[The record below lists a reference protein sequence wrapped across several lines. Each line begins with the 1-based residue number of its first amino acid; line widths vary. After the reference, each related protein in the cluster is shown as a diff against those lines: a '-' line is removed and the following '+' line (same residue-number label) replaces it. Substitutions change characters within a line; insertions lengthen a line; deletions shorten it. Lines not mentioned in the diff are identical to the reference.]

1 MTEFP
6 GKQNVAGAGEAGHS
20 GKDVRSDLH
29 ALLIEPRGRWRPPD
43 IAMES
48 RVAPYYGDSIKAQA
62 RQVLEALGIK
72 QARVV
77 IRDEGALPFA
87 ISARIEAAA

>member
-1 MTEFP
+1 MTTSVEN
-6 GKQNVAGAGEAGHS
+6 KTAGVGEAGHF

-29 ALLIEPRGRWRPPD
+29 VSIEPRDGGGLD

-62 RQVLEALGIK
+62 RQVL
-72 QARVV
+72 
-77 IRDEGALPFA
+77 
-87 ISARIEAAA
+87 